1 MVRLARNLASTRD
14 DTKGSEALIAV
25 VLFAAA
31 FFAGIINSLAGGGT
45 LLTFPALLAYGI
57 APIRAN
63 ATSTVA
69 LVPGSFSSFWGYRNV
84 KHGPLADDLR
94 FLAVS
99 AAGGLIG
106 ALALLRVGD
115 ATFAKLV
122 PWLILGATALFVLQE
137 PLRRWREARRAPS
150 PTELARD
157 GAGAFPKRALVAQF
171 LVGIYGGFFGAGA
184 GIVMLAVLGFF
195 GLRNIHQMNRLKNLA
210 GVTFNTVASITFIVG
225 RHVNWKLAAI
235 MTAGSVIGGYSGAGV
250 ARFIGEE
257 NVKRF
262 VIGIGLIV
270 GLVTLVKTYG

>member
-1 MVRLARNLASTRD
+1 LFL
-14 DTKGSEALIAV
+14 L

-45 LLTFPALLAYGI
+45 LLTFPSLLAYGI
-57 APIRAN
+57 PSITAN

-69 LVPGSFSSFWGYRNV
+69 LVPGSFSSFWGYRKV

-115 ATFAKLV
+115 ATFTKLV
-122 PWLILGATALFVLQE
+122 PWLILGATVLFVLQE
-137 PLRRWREARRAPS
+137 PLRKWREKKAP
-150 PTELARD
+150 PTAADLLQE
-157 GAGAFPKRALVAQF
+157 GAGAFPKRALAMQF
-171 LVGIYGGFFGAGA
+171 FVGIYGGFFGAGA

-225 RHVNWKLAAI
+225 RHVDWKLAAI
-235 MTAGSVIGGYSGAGV
+235 MTVGSVIGGYSGAGV
-250 ARFIGEE
+250 ANFIGQK
-257 NVKRF
+257 NVRRF
-262 VIGIGLIV
+262 VIAIGLVV
-270 GLVTLVKTYG
+270 GLVTFAKIYL

>member
-1 MVRLARNLASTRD
+1 MI
-14 DTKGSEALIAV
+14 AL
-25 VLFAAA
+25 VLFVAA

-45 LLTFPALLAYGI
+45 LLTFPSLLAYGI
-57 APIRAN
+57 APITAN

-84 KHGPLADDLR
+84 KHGPLSDELR

-99 AAGGLIG
+99 AAGRLLG

-122 PWLILGATALFVLQE
+122 PWLILGATALFILQE
-137 PLRRWREARRAPS
+137 PLRRWREARRAPA
-150 PTELARD
+150 PNAIVRD
-157 GAGAFPKRALVAQF
+157 GAGGFPKRALAAQF
-171 LVGIYGGFFGAGA
+171 AVGIYGGFFGAGA

-210 GVTFNTVASITFIVG
+210 GVTFNTVASITFIIG
-225 RHVNWKLAAI
+225 RHVDWKLAAI
-235 MTAGSVIGGYSGAGV
+235 MTAGSVVGGYSGAGV
-250 ARFIGEE
+250 AGFIGEK

-262 VIGIGLIV
+262 VIAIGLIV
-270 GLVTLVKTYG
+270 GCVTLAKVYG